1 MEIACRPELWGGV
14 ECTINRVNDKYYSQL
29 EKTGYVARNDNISH
43 IAALQLKA
51 LRYPILWEMYQPA
64 ANQPIDFST
73 ADKELKA
80 LAKHGIRV
88 IAGLLHHGS
97 GPNFTNLLD
106 PKFPEAFSA
115 YARRV
120 AEKFPDLCQYTPVNE
135 PLTTARFSGL
145 YGIWYPH
152 CSDDRSFIR
161 MLFNQMKAVVM
172 AMQEIRKINPSAQLI
187 QTEDLCK
194 VHSTTE
200 LTYQRDFENIRRWLS
215 FDLLCGKVDQRHPL
229 WRYLKDSGITDAEF
243 KYFLNNRCPPDILGL
258 NYYPTSER
266 FLDHEIDRYP
276 AGRIGGNGIHRY
288 ADTEACRTGH
298 AVGIKKLIHEAWDRY
313 HLPIAITEAHL
324 GCTREEQLRWF
335 DEVWSDACRTRAEGV
350 DLRAVTAWS
359 LFGSMDW
366 DSLVTKDQ
374 GHYESGAYDV
384 RGNVRPTAVARMIRQ
399 IALTGEY
406 QTPLLKAPGWW
417 KDVAVPATTG
427 NAASTPLLIL
437 GNGPL
442 SKALAKVCAARRIT
456 YIVPLTDE
464 TALGSRERISKLIDT
479 YKPWAVINTLAYRGI
494 DAGERHLL
502 DCLYYNTT
510 IPEEAAY
517 ACREHGIQFMT
528 FSSVQVFDGQ
538 KSSPYDEQDDVYP
551 MNNYGLTQAM
561 AEAIVSS
568 VYPSSIIIRTSS
580 LFGANGSGLLPD
592 SFPVGAA
599 AAADS
604 IVSPAF
610 LPHVASAAI
619 DLLVDEEADIWH
631 LSNGQAG
638 VAWSDFTA
646 ALGNGKPF
654 AGPSHGHIDV
664 PSDMAPVRRPA
675 YCAIRSL
682 KGCLLPSFES
692 AVEEYHRIN
701 KY

>member
-14 ECTINRVNDKYYSQL
+14 ECTINRVHDKYYSQL
-29 EKTGYVARNDNISH
+29 EKTGYMARNDSIAH
-43 IAALQLKA
+43 IAALHVKA
-51 LRYPILWEMYQPA
+51 LRYPILWEMYQPVA
-64 ANQPIDFST
+64 DQPIDFSK
-73 ADKELKA
+73 ADKELTA
-80 LAKHGIRV
+80 LAEYGIRP

-97 GPNFTNLLD
+97 GPRFTNLLD
-106 PKFPEAFSA
+106 PEFPDAFSR

-120 AEKFPDLCQYTPVNE
+120 AEKFPHLSQYTPINE

-152 CSDDRSFIR
+152 CSDDRSFLK
-161 MLFNQMKAVVM
+161 MLFNQVKAVVM
-172 AMQEIRKINPSAQLI
+172 AMEEIRKINPTAELI

-200 LTYQRDFENIRRWLS
+200 LSYQRDFENIRRWLS
-215 FDLLCGKVDQRHPL
+215 FDLLCGKVDRHHPL

-243 KYFLNNRCPPDILGL
+243 EYFLNNPCPPNILGL

-266 FLDHEIDRYP
+266 FLDHQIDRYAP
-276 AGRIGGNGIHRY
+276 AQIGGNGIHRY

-298 AVGIKKLIHEAWDRY
+298 ALGIKQLIREVWDRF

-335 DEVWSDACRTRAEGV
+335 DEVWSEACQTRAEGV

-366 DSLVTKDQ
+366 DTLVTKDQ

-384 RGNVRPTAVARMIRQ
+384 RGNVRPTAVARMIRE
-399 IALTGEY
+399 IALTGQY
-406 QTPLLKAPGWW
+406 QSPVLKAPGWW
-417 KDVAVPATTG
+417 KSVPATTG
-427 NAASTPLLIL
+427 NASATPLLIL

-442 SKALAKVCAARRIT
+442 SKSLAKVCASRRIS
-456 YIVPLTDE
+456 YVVPLTDE
-464 TALGSRERISKLIDT
+464 TGLGSRERISKLIDT
-479 YKPWAVINTLAYRGI
+479 YKPWAVINTLSYRGI
-494 DAGERHLL
+494 DDGERHLT

-510 IPEEAAY
+510 IPEEAAFS
-517 ACREHGIQFMT
+517 CKEHGIQFMT
-528 FSSVQVFDGQ
+528 FSSAQVFDGN
-538 KSSPYDEQDDVYP
+538 KNSPYDEQDDVYP

-561 AEAIVSS
+561 AEAIVST
-568 VYPSSIIIRTSS
+568 VYPSSIIIRTSA
-580 LFGANGSGLLPD
+580 LFGANGYGLLLD
-592 SFPVGAA
+592 SLPVGVTTG
-599 AAADS
+599 ADS

-610 LPHVASAAI
+610 LPHVANAAI
-619 DLLVDEEADIWH
+619 DLLVDEESDIWH
-631 LSNGQAG
+631 LSNGQDG
-638 VAWSDFTA
+638 IAWSDFSA
-646 ALGNGKPF
+646 ALSNGKPF
-654 AGPSHGHIDV
+654 AALSHQQIRI
-664 PSDMAPVRRPA
+664 PSDLTPVRKPA

-682 KGCLLPSFES
+682 KGYSLPSFES
-692 AVEEYHRIN
+692 AVEEYHRMN